1 MKHPLKDALLI
12 FTDGS
17 SNGRAA
23 YIIDGKGY
31 GVWTDGIGVF
41 FVCVLLLLDNE

>member
-1 MKHPLKDALLI
+1 MKDHLKDALLI

-23 YIIDGKGY
+23 YVVDDKGY
-31 GVWTDGIGVF
+31 GV
-41 FVCVLLLLDNE
+41 

>member
-1 MKHPLKDALLI
+1 MQDSLKDAMSV

-23 YIIDGKGY
+23 SLADGKGY
-31 GVWTDGIGVF
+31 VVQTDLAATQIVELQ
-41 FVCVLLLLDNE
+41 VVV

>member
-1 MKHPLKDALLI
+1 MLI

-23 YIIDGKGY
+23 YVVDGKGY
-31 GVWTDGIGVF
+31 VVQTDQPQ
-41 FVCVLLLLDNE
+41 LQ

>member
-1 MKHPLKDALLI
+1 MKDPLKDAPLI

-23 YIIDGKGY
+23 YVVDGKGY
-31 GVWTDGIGVF
+31 GM
-41 FVCVLLLLDNE
+41 